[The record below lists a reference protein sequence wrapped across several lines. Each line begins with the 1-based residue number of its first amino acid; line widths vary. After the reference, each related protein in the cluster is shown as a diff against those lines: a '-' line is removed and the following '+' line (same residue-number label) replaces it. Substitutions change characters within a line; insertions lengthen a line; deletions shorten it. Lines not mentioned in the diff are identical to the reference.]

1 MTKLS
6 DSAIIV
12 IVIVVCLALVSL
24 GAALTKQFWP
34 EAPQQ
39 RYNYPAEQQSYMRT
53 VRLKNLGIF
62 QRESM
67 SMPGKMPAPVAR
79 DVECGT
85 NESLVAQTPRMN
97 HRITSRIHTFLIPPT
112 SSIDILTLL
121 IAPILDS

>member
-67 SMPGKMPAPVAR
+67 SMPGKMPAAAAR
-79 DVECGT
+79 DVESGC
-85 NESLVAQTPRMN
+85 
-97 HRITSRIHTFLIPPT
+97 TFTRQINPCNRTFRL
-112 SSIDILTLL
+112 SSMWN
-121 IAPILDS
+121 

>member
-1 MTKLS
+1 MSKLS
-6 DSAIIV
+6 DSSIIV

-67 SMPGKMPAPVAR
+67 NMSKAPAPVAR
-79 DVECGT
+79 DVESGYSE
-85 NESLVAQTPRMN
+85 NESS
-97 HRITSRIHTFLIPPT
+97 HY
-112 SSIDILTLL
+112 
-121 IAPILDS
+121 